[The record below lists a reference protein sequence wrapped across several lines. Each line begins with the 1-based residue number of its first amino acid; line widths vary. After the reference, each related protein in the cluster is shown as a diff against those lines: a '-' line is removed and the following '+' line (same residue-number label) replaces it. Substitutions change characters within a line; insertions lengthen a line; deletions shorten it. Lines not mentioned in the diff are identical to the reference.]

1 MKMAGIAKW
10 CGLSLIIHLTVIG
23 FLIFQAKEAKQ
34 AKPITIVLSL
44 EPYPVSTG
52 APSAPRPKR
61 SAVEK
66 PVRREPTPIPPHQAL
81 RESSPPPAVKI
92 NHHPA
97 PTTADNPVADPV
109 PRQSAHAGETAPSA
123 AAPLSAQS
131 SGEASALNPNPSSET
146 PITTEKLKHRYL
158 REHLAHIRDMIIR
171 RLVYPPLARR
181 MNWSGTVTLKFV
193 VRNDGSADS
202 IEVLKSS
209 GHRLL
214 DQTAMDT
221 VREAAPFPKPP
232 MSAEIILPVCFSLL

>member
-1 MKMAGIAKW
+1 
-10 CGLSLIIHLTVIG
+10 
-23 FLIFQAKEAKQ
+23 
-34 AKPITIVLSL
+34 
-44 EPYPVSTG
+44 
-52 APSAPRPKR
+52 
-61 SAVEK
+61 
-66 PVRREPTPIPPHQAL
+66 
-81 RESSPPPAVKI
+81 
-92 NHHPA
+92 
-97 PTTADNPVADPV
+97 
-109 PRQSAHAGETAPSA
+109 
-123 AAPLSAQS
+123 
-131 SGEASALNPNPSSET
+131 
-146 PITTEKLKHRYL
+146 
-158 REHLAHIRDMIIR
+158 MIIR